1 MIYKKSWKYILF
13 RDDSYYCMRY
23 GYYKLKALKDF
34 SDVSKGKIEGFVMS
48 YHNLSQTGDCWI
60 YCRATVI
67 DDAKVSENAKI
78 KEFAYVSGKAEIFGN
93 AIVSGNVVILDNSK
107 IFDNA
112 QVSEDVVISGNT
124 EISGYVE
131 INGNSNI
138 KDKIF
143 LK

>member
-23 GYYKLKALKDF
+23 GYYKLKAIKDF
-34 SDVSKGKIEGFVMS
+34 SDVPKGKVEGFVMS

-78 KEFAYVSGKAEIFGN
+78 KEFAYVSGKAKIFGN
-93 AIVSGNVVILDNSK
+93 AIVSGNAVILDNSK

-112 QVSEDVVISGNT
+112 QVSEYAQVCDIAQIYGNANKVIA
-124 EISGYVE
+124 
-131 INGNSNI
+131 
-138 KDKIF
+138 K
-143 LK
+143 